1 MFKRDKTP
9 ETAPAPSTDGSS
21 AAPAEDA
28 AVAEA
33 GPRDRSQGKKGPT
46 PRRRDQEAARRRTLV
61 PEDRKA
67 ARKAERQ
74 AMAQERMRQ
83 RAALET
89 GDERGLPAR
98 DKGPQKRWVRD
109 YVDARTGIGEWL
121 MPVVFA
127 YVLLM
132 FIPGRE
138 AQLILMI
145 SLYVLVALVLIESFL
160 VSRHIK
166 KGLTER
172 FGTPESGTGFYGIM
186 RALQFRRLRL
196 PKPQVKRGEYPA

>member
-9 ETAPAPSTDGSS
+9 ETAPAPSTHGSS
-21 AAPAEDA
+21 AAPAEGAVSGA
-28 AVAEA
+28 A
-33 GPRDRSQGKKGPT
+33 PSDRSQGKKGPT

-98 DKGPQKRWVRD
+98 DKGPQKRW
-109 YVDARTGIGEWL
+109 G
-121 MPVVFA
+121 P
-127 YVLLM
+127 
-132 FIPGRE
+132 
-138 AQLILMI
+138 
-145 SLYVLVALVLIESFL
+145 
-160 VSRHIK
+160 
-166 KGLTER
+166 
-172 FGTPESGTGFYGIM
+172 
-186 RALQFRRLRL
+186 
-196 PKPQVKRGEYPA
+196 

>member
-1 MFKRDKTP
+1 MPHGF
-9 ETAPAPSTDGSS
+9 ECLMTAT
-21 AAPAEDA
+21 
-28 AVAEA
+28 
-33 GPRDRSQGKKGPT
+33 QGASKSK
-46 PRRRDQEAARRRTLV
+46 AARR
-61 PEDRKA
+61 
-67 ARKAERQ
+67 AERE
-74 AMAQERMRQ
+74 AAAQERMRQ

-138 AQLILMI
+138 AGGAAEAPRRVRGRQERRAWR
-145 SLYVLVALVLIESFL
+145 VLPV
-160 VSRHIK
+160 
-166 KGLTER
+166 
-172 FGTPESGTGFYGIM
+172 
-186 RALQFRRLRL
+186 
-196 PKPQVKRGEYPA
+196 